1 MTAGDSIV
9 VDTRSAAAPTAVT
22 EVAAITTVGSVGGTI
37 TSAGHG
43 LAVGDKITLN
53 VDEAADDGTYEVVTQ
68 ADANTITV
76 AGAVALTA
84 DAAQVG
90 ATVSKYFV
98 NDLSNNAGSTQT
110 TKTLNAVSDAD
121 VTKPVLSLTVTCTQ
135 GTDAVLSNGTT
146 LKATA
151 NATFGPQGVNG
162 NVWTMAI
169 VNSRGSLMPTVVVDD
184 TAKTITVTGDMAYV
198 SASDIQAVYAQGGG
212 VAWAFATQTGTASSM
227 IGSASATTAST
238 LIKSS
243 GGNAGD
249 VVGTQSCALSVKS
262 TEKLQA
268 MAADDVTGVV
278 AINGVATA
286 CTANPCTSAATTET
300 GGWSSISFT
309 EKFDAWTQPIAD
321 GTVTFT
327 MTSTA
332 IKDAKG
338 NTVTTLAL
346 VD

>member
-9 VDTRSAAAPTAVT
+9 VDTRSAAAPVAIASI
-22 EVAAITTVGSVGGTI
+22 AAIATAGIVGGTV
-37 TSAGHG
+37 TTAAHG
-43 LAVGDKITLN
+43 LAIGDKITISGATA
-53 VDEAADDGTYEVVTQ
+53 AADNGSYEVL
-68 ADANTITV
+68 TV
-76 AGAVALTA
+76 PSTTTFTVRGAAAFTVQGGAG
-84 DAAQVG
+84 G
-90 ATVSKYFV
+90 TVSKYFV
-98 NDLSNNAGSTQT
+98 NDLSNNAGSAQT

-121 VTKPVLSLTVTCTQ
+121 VTKPVLSLAVTCTQ

-151 NATFGPQGVNG
+151 DATKGPQGVNG